1 MSSNCPRCDSDCKVL
16 EELAQLR
23 LRVDEL
29 STQVLTDELT
39 GLYNYR
45 HLLWTLGQEIER
57 ARRASSEFSLL
68 VLDFDNFKAL
78 NDNYGHEFGNQVL
91 RAAGAFFR
99 QSLRRLDVPCRF
111 GGEEF
116 VIVLPGTELREAVN
130 LAERLRA
137 GIENLQLKSG
147 NTLVPITI
155 STGVDSFGANDQLTA
170 ELLLDRADQSLL
182 LAKKSGK
189 NAVRFSARP
198 VDVAGMS
205 GAEKA
210 ALMDSFNAAEKQ

>member
-1 MSSNCPRCDSDCKVL
+1 MSSDCPRCDAGCKVL
-16 EELAQLR
+16 DELQELR

-68 VLDFDNFKAL
+68 VLDFDNFKSL
-78 NDNYGHEFGNQVL
+78 NDSYGHEFGNQVL

-99 QSLRRLDVPCRF
+99 KSLRRLDVPCRF

-130 LAERLRA
+130 LAERLRV
-137 GIENLQLKSG
+137 GIERLQLMSG
-147 NTLVPITI
+147 DTLVPITI
-155 STGVDSFGANDQLTA
+155 STGVDSFQANEQLTA

-182 LAKKSGK
+182 LAKKAGK
-189 NAVRFSARP
+189 NTVRYSIRP
-198 VDVAGMS
+198 EESGGMS
-205 GAEKA
+205 IAEKS
-210 ALMDSFNAAEKQ
+210 ALMDSFSSPEKQ